1 MARSLPAGV
10 EVRAANREEME
21 QLRYINQMVF
31 AEHGHAERDA
41 STWLEPEW
49 TTCVFE
55 RGAMATSFAAWP
67 FSMRF
72 NGARAHVAG
81 VTAVGTLP
89 NKRRRGYLRAAM
101 EAALAEQRDRGQSLA
116 ILYASQ
122 AAIYY
127 RFGYAV
133 TSFAHSFEIDPLDLN
148 LIHHPEPSGEV
159 IIADA
164 ADLPDGG
171 QALKDVYRE
180 FAEPRNGLLHRG
192 QALWEAE
199 PLAAPAAADGPIRA
213 LIYEED
219 GKALGYMLFTN
230 RDTSREEA
238 IYGYRAASG
247 GQRDQLMHVREYAAL
262 TPAAAAALWRTVA
275 SHDLVSRVILRAA
288 PADDPLRYLA
298 RDPRTLRT
306 RVTDG
311 LLTRVVDVERAL
323 QIRPYG
329 AEAALTFAVQ
339 DDICDW
345 NARTW
350 RIDASRDG
358 ADVQETSAAP
368 QLSMDVYALAQLAT
382 GHLSATELASLGRIE
397 AADVRALETADAM
410 FRARYAQFCM
420 NHF

>member
-1 MARSLPAGV
+1 MPRSLPQGV
-10 EVRAANREEME
+10 EVRAADREEME

-41 STWLEPEW
+41 SNWLEPEW

-55 RGAMATSFAAWP
+55 QGAMATSFAAWP

-72 NGARAHVAG
+72 NGERAHVAG

-89 NKRRRGYLRAAM
+89 TKRRRGYLRAAM
-101 EAALAEQRDRGQSLA
+101 ERALAEERDRGQSLA

-133 TSFAHSFEIDPLDLN
+133 TSFSYSFEIDPHDLN
-148 LIHHPEPSGEV
+148 FIHHPQPDGEV
-159 IIADA
+159 TITDA
-164 ADLPDGG
+164 KELPDGG
-171 QALKDVYRE
+171 QVLKDVYRE

-192 QALWEAE
+192 QALWDAG
-199 PLAAPAAADGPIRA
+199 PLAEPAAADGPIRA
-213 LIYEED
+213 LLYEED

-247 GQRDQLMHVREYAAL
+247 GQRDQLLLVREYAAL
-262 TPAAAAALWRTVA
+262 TPAAYAALWQTLA
-275 SHDLVSRVILRAA
+275 AHDLVSRIVVPHA
-288 PADDPLRYLA
+288 PADDPIRHFA
-298 RDPRTLRT
+298 RDPRTLRAK
-306 RVTDG
+306 VHDG

-329 AEAALTFAVQ
+329 AEAALAIAIQ

-345 NARTW
+345 NRRTW
-350 RIDASRDG
+350 RIDASRQG
-358 ADVQETSAAP
+358 ADVSETAAPP
-368 QLSMDVYALAQLAT
+368 QLSMDIYALAQLAT
-382 GHLSATELASLGRIE
+382 GHLSATELAKLGRIE
-397 AADVRALETADAM
+397 APDPRDLETADAM
-410 FRARYAQFCM
+410 FKAQYAQYCM